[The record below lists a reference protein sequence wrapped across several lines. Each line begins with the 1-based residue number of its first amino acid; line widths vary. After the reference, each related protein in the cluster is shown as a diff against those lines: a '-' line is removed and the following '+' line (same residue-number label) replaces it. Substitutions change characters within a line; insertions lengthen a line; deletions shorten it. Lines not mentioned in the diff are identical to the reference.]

1 MASSILF
8 KYMCIGGGSYS
19 KCDPNLVPFGP
30 AFIDLKKLAHQ
41 VNEFFT
47 IDQLLTLTTIY
58 TESLYL
64 LSK

>member
-1 MASSILF
+1 
-8 KYMCIGGGSYS
+8 MCIGGGSYS
-19 KCDPNLVPFGP
+19 KCDPNLVPFVP

-41 VNEFFT
+41 VDEFFT